1 MGLNRSGTRML
12 TRVSLRRSVRTV
24 MSSPARETR
33 TRYFRFWKGY
43 EDSSV
48 PVWGCNKL
56 FVPDA
61 ESVSMAPG
69 DPRWRGLRGVLYSNG
84 HKNQAG
90 RAAVYPAML
99 GQLNSCGRTPRG
111 Q

>member
-1 MGLNRSGTRML
+1 
-12 TRVSLRRSVRTV
+12 

-48 PVWGCNKL
+48 PVWGCNNL

-69 DPRWRGLRGVLYSNG
+69 GPYWRDLRGYFIQIG
-84 HKNQAG
+84 TKTK
-90 RAAVYPAML
+90 PAE
-99 GQLNSCGRTPRG
+99 R
-111 Q
+111 